1 MLTPGSYK
9 KIIFIYA
16 IIVFILHVIPTGSPV
31 APNQL
36 YIEDVSADNLKHM
49 MIFIPWMILVWLYLN
64 KQRLTGN
71 VRFKK
76 AILWLS
82 TGLLLAVISEGI
94 QLYLPHR
101 SFSVMDILSNLSG
114 VVLGAVVF
122 IFGKTGDSI
131 RYTSR

>member
-1 MLTPGSYK
+1 MLTIGSYK

-16 IIVFILHVIPTGSPV
+16 IIVFLLHIIPTGSPV

-49 MIFIPWMILVWLYLN
+49 MIFIPWMVLVWLYLN

-82 TGLLLAVISEGI
+82 AGLLLALTSEGV
-94 QLYLPHR
+94 QLFLPHR
-101 SFSVMDILSNLSG
+101 SFNVMDILSNVSG
-114 VVLGAVVF
+114 VVLGALIF
-122 IFGKTGDSI
+122 IVGKSGDSI
-131 RYTSR
+131 HYTSR